1 MFLSPRGYQ
10 KTEGGMPRFLENWL
24 NFKNKEVDLGRDKL
38 GLICYGS
45 ELFHK
50 NVSKYLTRYM
60 ADLVPCV
67 LKMKEALKNKER
79 EKITHDLWIKILTE
93 TLDSLP
99 ENKTIFMPDVVKLIP
114 GVKKNTRSVMC
125 EMKHRETV
133 YSQRELE
140 LGIFYAKLQTL
151 FRTGPPSSL
160 IVRRVPPPSLF
171 E

>member
-1 MFLSPRGYQ
+1 MAYEILSNKHTVHNYTHDLELLFYVILYMCVMFLSPRGYQ

-79 EKITHDLWIKILTE
+79 EKITHDL
-93 TLDSLP
+93 
-99 ENKTIFMPDVVKLIP
+99 
-114 GVKKNTRSVMC
+114 
-125 EMKHRETV
+125 
-133 YSQRELE
+133 
-140 LGIFYAKLQTL
+140 
-151 FRTGPPSSL
+151 
-160 IVRRVPPPSLF
+160 
-171 E
+171 